1 MTGTGATS
9 IGATPTG
16 LLIVVEGGEGVGK
29 STQVARLAT
38 SLRAT
43 GREVVVTYEPG
54 DTKTGAE
61 LRAALLQADDVLDPR
76 TELLLMLADRA
87 QHVAEV
93 LRPAIARGAIVV
105 CDRYEPSTL
114 AYQGIGRGLGV
125 DEVERLSKWVA
136 GDVEADAVIVLD
148 VPDSIADARVSP
160 VRDRFERA
168 GAEFHAR
175 VRAAYRDLAASRG
188 WLLVDAG
195 GTPDDVAARVLAA
208 VAAVVP

>member
-29 STQVARLAT
+29 STQVERLAM

-54 DTKTGAE
+54 DTRTGAQ
-61 LRAALLQADDVLDPR
+61 LRAALLQADDALDAR

-105 CDRYEPSTL
+105 CDRYKPSTL

-136 GDVEADAVIVLD
+136 GGVEADAVIVLD
-148 VPDSIADARVSP
+148 VPDAIAEARVSP

-168 GAEFHAR
+168 GAAFHAR
-175 VRAAYRDLAASRG
+175 VRAAYRDLALSRG

-195 GTPDDVAARVLAA
+195 GTADDVAARVLAA
-208 VAAVVP
+208 VASVVP

>member
-1 MTGTGATS
+1 MTGTGATP

-16 LLIVVEGGEGVGK
+16 RLIVVEGGEGVGK
-29 STQVARLAT
+29 STQVERLAT

-61 LRAALLQADDVLDPR
+61 LRAALLQADDALDPR

-136 GDVEADAVIVLD
+136 GGVEADAVIVLD
-148 VPDSIADARVSP
+148 IPDAIAEARVSP
-160 VRDRFERA
+160 IRDRFERA
-168 GAEFHAR
+168 GAAFHAR
-175 VRAAYRDLAASRG
+175 VRAAYRDLAPSRG